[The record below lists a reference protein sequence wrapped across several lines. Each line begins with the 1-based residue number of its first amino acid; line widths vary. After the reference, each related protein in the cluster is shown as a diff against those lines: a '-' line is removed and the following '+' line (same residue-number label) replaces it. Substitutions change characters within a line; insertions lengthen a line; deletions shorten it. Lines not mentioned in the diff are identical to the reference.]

1 MTELLY
7 AFIILVLLG
16 FIFIL
21 LIKISL
27 LHKSAGEI
35 SAAFTYRL
43 TEDTN
48 TLIDIS
54 GRDRSMRELAAQI
67 NEQLRLLREER
78 HRYQQGDMEIKEA
91 VTSISHDLRTPL
103 TAIYGYLELLEREE
117 KSEEVTR
124 YLRQIENR
132 TEALK
137 NLTEELFQYSVVVSV
152 QELSVERLDLVRILE
167 ESLLSFYGV
176 MQEKGFLP
184 EINLPEK
191 AVWRKLDSG
200 ALNRIFSNIISN
212 AIKYSDG
219 DFCVTMTEE
228 GRIVFSNAAKNLDA
242 VAVGRLFDRF
252 YTVDAKRN
260 AAGGLGLSI
269 ARTLVEQMYGTI
281 AAKYEDDRLSI
292 CVQFPNIDRE

>member
-7 AFIILVLLG
+7 AFIILVLLV

-35 SAAFTYRL
+35 SAAFAYRL

-132 TEALK
+132 TETLK

-167 ESLLSFYGV
+167 ESLLSFYGA

-228 GRIVFSNAAKNLDA
+228 GCIVFSNAAKNLDA

-269 ARTLVEQMYGTI
+269 ARTLVEQMHGTI